1 MDEFLILLQA
11 KLDEAKSKGNV
22 NADIKELQN
31 QLDKL
36 KVQVEIDPKSLTKIV
51 KQLESTLGQKIKMH
65 NVAMDAKIGQQIG
78 VNIGKNIADGVSK
91 TSGKINT
98 EMQKLVNQVNKIQ
111 LSIDGKNVK
120 SKNYDLQIETEIK
133 KLKNLGF
140 TEEEVVQKVR
150 ILTDAQ
156 ADLKRVLGSNDFDSI
171 ASKNKAIVESDKERT
186 IALNQVRTAYEQLK
200 NDASQY
206 YNLDKQ
212 SKLSTDI
219 QNWLSKNSRAS
230 KEAKK
235 SLEDYYREL
244 NGDRVSV
251 DRLDYIEKELKS
263 IDANQRGFGKL
274 GKNLKDQFKEAGYSF
289 TQWLSVSSGI
299 MFGVSKIKDSI
310 SELKEIDTLIT
321 EISKANDKLSKN
333 DLKNTVNASFDVA
346 SKYGKKS
353 INYLSG
359 VQEASRA
366 GYDDAMGI
374 AELSVAAQGAGD
386 MTDELANKYII
397 ATDKAYRLGGSI
409 EKLKEVLDGSNY
421 ITNNNA
427 VNMTELAEGMSIVGS
442 TASSFGV
449 EVNETTAALGTM
461 IASTQLSGSEMAR
474 AFRAILLN
482 IRQVSDEE
490 ENIDAEG
497 LTKYEKACNALG
509 VSLKET
515 KDGVL
520 QTRNAMDVLRD
531 LSVEYNQLEEND
543 LRRTEL
549 LNSVGGKLR
558 ANALDAILKN
568 YDMYSKM
575 LDEYVQGAGSMDVEA
590 EKTAKSWE
598 GSMNRLSNTWTATVG
613 NIANSDVIIGFI
625 NILNNLVSVIDKIT
639 SKLGSLGTIGLGVGL
654 FSGLK
659 NFGRDKMYSLIC

>member
-140 TEEEVVQKVR
+140 TEEEVAQKVR

-244 NGDRVSV
+244 NGDRVPV

-397 ATDKAYRLGGSI
+397 ATDKAYKLGGSI